1 MRTLTIAAALACAT
15 AAMPASAADLSGN
28 YIAQGSCP
36 QPNSAYRGTLTI
48 RSSGIF
54 HTLNWR
60 VGNDTIVGTG
70 MEHDGRMVIEFR
82 FASGQS
88 GLMDMVRTRNG
99 WSGHWAVHGSDMLCS
114 ETWLPA
120 S

>member
-1 MRTLTIAAALACAT
+1 MRIPIIAALAAAALAA
-15 AAMPASAADLSGN
+15 PASAADLSGR
-28 YIAQGSCP
+28 YIAEGRCP
-36 QPNSAYRGTLTI
+36 APNSAYRGTLTI
-48 RSSGIF
+48 RSNGLF
-54 HTLNWR
+54 HTLNWQ

-88 GLMDMVRTRNG
+88 GLMDMTR
-99 WSGHWAVHGSDMLCS
+99 SGNAWRGSWAVHGSNLLCT
-114 ETWLPA
+114 ETWLPM

>member
-1 MRTLTIAAALACAT
+1 MRILTIAALAML
-15 AAMPASAADLSGN
+15 AAAGPAAAADLSGN
-28 YIAQGSCP
+28 YIAEGRCP

-48 RSSGIF
+48 QSAGLF

-60 VGNDTIVGTG
+60 IGSDTIVGTG
-70 MEHDGRMVIEFR
+70 LEHDGRMVIEFR

-88 GLMDMVRTRNG
+88 GLMDMVRAGSG
-99 WSGHWAVHGSDMLCS
+99 WRGHWAVHGSNILCS
-114 ETWLPA
+114 EAWLPA